1 MKSKENFH
9 HYSINQLEYHMS
21 QLSPHLESKLQE
33 KYVDHTM
40 MNAKANNSISFAV
53 LTRSRKSIVYNVKVN
68 VEAKT
73 SKEGDEVGLEK
84 SDQSWENDTPKE
96 VEESPKLLTRKDL
109 KLYH

>member
-1 MKSKENFH
+1 MKSKENIH

-21 QLSPHLESKLQE
+21 QFSPHLESKLQE

-53 LTRSRKSIVYNVKVN
+53 LTRSRKSIVYNVKEN

-73 SKEGDEVGLEK
+73 SKEGYDIGLEK
-84 SDQSWENDTPKE
+84 SDQSLENDIPKE
-96 VEESPKLLTRKDL
+96 VEESPKLLTTEDL
-109 KLYH
+109 RIF